1 MCRLIGILLSA
12 ACLLPLFAGAQVRDS
27 LGREYLVPLSE
38 EGRFARHIDL
48 HTSTRAY
55 RMTYV
60 AVPLIVGGVIMQSY
74 DADFRRLRN
83 GYVSS
88 FHHDYDDYLQ
98 YAPAAVMLGMKA
110 FGVQGRSSWGR
121 MLTSDAFSAGL
132 MAIAVNSLKYSC
144 RVMRPDGSSRNSFPS
159 GHTATAF
166 MAATMLHKEYGHRS
180 PWYSIGGYTL
190 ATVTGV
196 TRQLNNRHWMSDVM
210 VGAGIG
216 ILATELGYYLAD
228 LIFKER
234 GLRVAEMMTIH
245 DRSRHPSFVAFNI
258 GMTVVPGRYAPWAD
272 MHTELFSG
280 PSIGAEGAWF
290 ASPYW
295 GVGGRVAVTNLRVA
309 VNGVSQRDNLKVGT
323 LLAGPQFSYPV
334 SLRWLLGGR
343 LMGGYEGYKSCE
355 TDLRT
360 LGDRGGFSFGAGL
373 STTYFATQNLG
384 VRFATDYT
392 CAPPL
397 VRASRERLHFLTLGI
412 SVCAMF

>member
-1 MCRLIGILLSA
+1 M
-12 ACLLPLFAGAQVRDS
+12 RDS

-166 MAATMLHKEYGHRS
+166 MTATMLHKEYGHRS

-234 GLRVAEMMTIH
+234 GLRVAEVMTIH

-258 GMTVVPGRYAPWAD
+258 GMTVVPGRYTPWAD
-272 MHTELFSG
+272 MRTELFSG
-280 PSIGAEGAWF
+280 PSVGAEGAWF

-309 VNGVSQRDNLKVGT
+309 VNGVSQRDNLEVGSI
-323 LLAGPQFSYPV
+323 LAGPQASYPV
-334 SLRWLLGGR
+334 SLRWLVGGR
-343 LMGGYEGYKSCE
+343 LLAGYEGYKACR
-355 TDLRT
+355 TDLHT
-360 LGDRGGFSFGAGL
+360 LGERGGFSFGGGA

-384 VRFATDYT
+384 VRFTIDYT
-392 CAPPL
+392 CAPP
-397 VRASRERLHFLTLGI
+397 VMHDTHERLHFLTLGI